1 VTRCLRCRAP
11 IEQAGNGRP
20 RLYCSA
26 ACRLAAARRRRRGSV
41 HFSSASPEWST
52 PQELFDELD
61 AEFGFELDVCATAGN
76 AKCERYFTQVD
87 DGLAQVWR
95 GVCWMNPPYG
105 DGIGAWMRKAHESSL
120 LGATVVCL
128 IPARTD
134 TRWWQDIA
142 TVGEVRFV
150 RGRLRFGGTAAG
162 APFPSAVV
170 IFRPQFRNG
179 FRIASDDTEADTK
192 LTLAGALE

>member
-1 VTRCLRCRAP
+1 LEEPHTARRR
-11 IEQAGNGRP
+11 
-20 RLYCSA
+20 YCSA
-26 ACRLAAARRRRRGSV
+26 ACRKAAARRRGTSSV
-41 HFSSASPEWST
+41 HFSSATPEWST
-52 PQELFDELD
+52 PPEVFDELD

-76 AKCERYFTQVD
+76 AKCGRYFTQAD
-87 DGLAQVWR
+87 DGLAQAWR

-128 IPARTD
+128 VPARTD

-142 TVGEVRFV
+142 ALGDIRFV
-150 RGRLRFGGTAAG
+150 RGRLRFGGTATG

-170 IFRPQFRNG
+170 VFRPAFRPAVNG
-179 FRIASDDTEADTK
+179 TETG
-192 LTLAGALE
+192 TELALVGVAE

>member
-1 VTRCLRCRAP
+1 VNRCLRCRAP
-11 IEQAGNGRP
+11 LEQVGDGRP

-26 ACRLAAARRRRRGSV
+26 TCRTAVYRRRRSGSV

-52 PQELFDELD
+52 PQDVYDALD

-76 AKCERYFTQVD
+76 AKCDRYFTQGD
-87 DGLAQVWR
+87 DGLAQAWR

-105 DGIGAWMRKAHESSL
+105 DGLGAWMRKAHESSL

-128 IPARTD
+128 VPARTD

-142 TVGEVRFV
+142 TVWR
-150 RGRLRFGGTAAG
+150 G
-162 APFPSAVV
+162 APG
-170 IFRPQFRNG
+170 RPQP
-179 FRIASDDTEADTK
+179 
-192 LTLAGALE
+192 